1 MERPES
7 RPSPR
12 EEVQRLGS
20 RSAAGE
26 PLSSPLFSVAT
37 AEVAEAVAAVGRG
50 SEEGRSWGGAAAE
63 AARRLQVWMG
73 RRCG

>member
-7 RPSPR
+7 RPSAR
-12 EEVQRLGS
+12 EEMQRLGS

-26 PLSSPLFSVAT
+26 PLSSPLFPAAA

-50 SEEGRSWGGAAAE
+50 AGEGRSWGGAAAE
-63 AARRLQVWMG
+63 AAPRRQVWMG